1 MIPSALNFLLLM
13 RKIFIFVIFFALVAP
28 PLSAIAGV
36 FMKRDEALET
46 AFPDADSIE
55 KIEVYVSEDDA
66 RKIESL
72 AKAKLNGRLFMVYKA
87 IKGGETIGYAVIDT
101 HELRSMTETVMFV
114 INPDGTLKH
123 TEILA
128 FFEPPDYMPANNWI
142 VLFDG
147 KSTGDTLKVGRDIP
161 NISGATI
168 TAVAL
173 SESVRRTLALI
184 QVKILDS
191 RASDGGAG

>member
-1 MIPSALNFLLLM
+1 M
-13 RKIFIFVIFFALVAP
+13 RKTFIFLIFCVLAVH
-28 PLSAIAGV
+28 PLSAVSEV

-46 AFPDADSIE
+46 AFPDADNVE
-55 KIEVYVSEDDA
+55 KLEIYLSEDDA

-72 AKAKLNGRLFMVYKA
+72 AKAKLSGRLVMVYKA
-87 IKGGETIGYAVIDT
+87 LRGKEVLGYAVIDT

-114 INPDGTLKH
+114 VNPDGTLRQ

-128 FFEPPDYMPANNWI
+128 FFEPPDYMPADNWTA
-142 VLFDG
+142 LFNG
-147 KSTGDTLKVGRDIP
+147 KKAGDSMRVGKDIP

-173 SESVRRTLALI
+173 SEAARKTLALI
-184 QVKILDS
+184 KVKILDASPS
-191 RASDGGAG
+191 REGNG

>member
-1 MIPSALNFLLLM
+1 
-13 RKIFIFVIFFALVAP
+13 
-28 PLSAIAGV
+28 
-36 FMKRDEALET
+36 MKRDEALEM
-46 AFPDADSIE
+46 AFPNADKVE
-55 KIEVYVSEDDA
+55 KLEIYLSEDDA

-72 AKAKLNGRLFMVYKA
+72 AKAKLDGRLFMVYKA
-87 IKGGETIGYAVIDT
+87 VKGDEVLGYAVIDT

-114 INPDGTLKH
+114 VNPDGTLRQ

-142 VLFDG
+142 VLFNG
-147 KSTGDTLKVGRDIP
+147 KSVGDALRVGKDIP

-173 SESVRRTLALI
+173 SEAARKTLALI
-184 QVKILDS
+184 RVKLLDAAPS
-191 RASDGGAG
+191 RGGDG

>member
-1 MIPSALNFLLLM
+1 
-13 RKIFIFVIFFALVAP
+13 
-28 PLSAIAGV
+28 
-36 FMKRDEALET
+36 MKRDEALEM
-46 AFPDADSIE
+46 AFPNADKVE
-55 KIEVYVSEDDA
+55 KLEIYLSEDDA

-72 AKAKLNGRLFMVYKA
+72 AKAKLDGRLFMVYKA
-87 IKGGETIGYAVIDT
+87 VKGDEVLGYAVIDT

-114 INPDGTLKH
+114 VHPDGTLRQ

-142 VLFDG
+142 VLFNG
-147 KSTGDTLKVGRDIP
+147 KSAGDTLRVGRDIP

-173 SESVRRTLALI
+173 SEAARKTLALI
-184 QVKILDS
+184 RVKLLDAAPS
-191 RASDGGAG
+191 RGGDG

>member
-1 MIPSALNFLLLM
+1 MA
-13 RKIFIFVIFFALVAP
+13 AP
-28 PLSAIAGV
+28 HFPAAAEV
-36 FMKRDEALET
+36 FMKRDEALEMV
-46 AFPDADSIE
+46 FPDADVE
-55 KIEVYVSEDDA
+55 KLEIYVSEDDA
-66 RKIESL
+66 GKIESL
-72 AKAKLNGRLFMVYKA
+72 AKAKLDGRLFMVYKA
-87 IKGGETIGYAVIDT
+87 VKGGVTLGYAVIDT

-114 INPDGTLKH
+114 VNPDGTLRQ

-128 FFEPPDYMPANNWI
+128 FFEPPEYMPANNWI

-147 KSTGDTLKVGRDIP
+147 KSPGDSIRVGKDIP

-184 QVKILDS
+184 QVKILDG
-191 RASDGGAG
+191 ASEGGAG

>member
-1 MIPSALNFLLLM
+1 
-13 RKIFIFVIFFALVAP
+13 
-28 PLSAIAGV
+28 
-36 FMKRDEALET
+36 MKRDEALEM
-46 AFPDADSIE
+46 AFPDADNVE
-55 KIEVYVSEDDA
+55 KLEIYLSEDDVQ
-66 RKIESL
+66 KIESL

-87 IKGGETIGYAVIDT
+87 TKGEEAIGYAVIDT

-114 INPDGTLKH
+114 VNPDGTLRQ

-142 VLFDG
+142 VLFNG
-147 KSTGDTLKVGRDIP
+147 KSAGDTLRVGRDIP

-173 SESVRRTLALI
+173 SEAARKTLALVRI
-184 QVKILDS
+184 KLLDTAPS
-191 RASDGGAG
+191 RGGDG

>member
-1 MIPSALNFLLLM
+1 M
-13 RKIFIFVIFFALVAP
+13 RKIFIFVIFFVSVAP
-28 PLSAIAGV
+28 SFSAIAEV

-46 AFPDADSIE
+46 AFPDADSVE

-72 AKAKLNGRLFMVYKA
+72 AKAKLNSRLFMVYKA
-87 IKGGETIGYAVIDT
+87 VTGGETIGYAVIDT

-114 INPDGTLKH
+114 INPDGTLRH

-128 FFEPPDYMPANNWI
+128 FFEPPEYMPANNWI

-184 QVKILDS
+184 QVKVL
-191 RASDGGAG
+191 DGGASHGGAD

>member
-1 MIPSALNFLLLM
+1 M
-13 RKIFIFVIFFALVAP
+13 RKIFIFLILFVLVSPQLPAV
-28 PLSAIAGV
+28 SQV

-46 AFPDADSIE
+46 AFPDADSVE
-55 KIEVYVSEDDA
+55 KLEIYLSEGDA

-87 IKGGETIGYAVIDT
+87 VKGGEVLGYAVIDT

-114 INPDGTLKH
+114 VNPDGTLRQ

-128 FFEPPDYMPANNWI
+128 FFEPPDYMPADNWM
-142 VLFDG
+142 VLFNG
-147 KSTGDTLKVGRDIP
+147 KSTGDSLRVGRDIP

-173 SESVRRTLALI
+173 SEAARRTLALI
-184 QVKILDS
+184 KVKLLNAAPS
-191 RASDGGAG
+191 QGGNG

>member
-1 MIPSALNFLLLM
+1 M
-13 RKIFIFVIFFALVAP
+13 RKTFIFLILFALAVSPFQAVAE
-28 PLSAIAGV
+28 V

-46 AFPDADSIE
+46 AFPDADSVE

-87 IKGGETIGYAVIDT
+87 VKDGETIGYAVIDT

-114 INPDGTLKH
+114 VDPDGTLRH

-184 QVKILDS
+184 QVKILDAG
-191 RASDGGAG
+191 ASHGGGAG

>member
-1 MIPSALNFLLLM
+1 M
-13 RKIFIFVIFFALVAP
+13 RKIFIFVIFFALAVP
-28 PLSAIAGV
+28 PLHADARV

-46 AFPDADSIE
+46 AFPGADSVE
-55 KIEVYVSEDDA
+55 KMEVYVSEDDA

-72 AKAKLNGRLFMVYKA
+72 AKAKLNGRLFMVYRA
-87 IKGGETIGYAVIDT
+87 VKGEETVGYAVIDT

-114 INPDGTLKH
+114 INPDGTLRH

-128 FFEPPDYMPANNWI
+128 FFEPPEYMPANNWI

-184 QVKILDS
+184 QVKILDGGNS
-191 RASDGGAG
+191 HGGAG

>member
-1 MIPSALNFLLLM
+1 M
-13 RKIFIFVIFFALVAP
+13 RKIFILLILFVSAP
-28 PLSAIAGV
+28 PLPAVSEV

-46 AFPDADSIE
+46 AFPDADSVE
-55 KIEVYVSEDDA
+55 KLEIYLSEDDV

-87 IKGGETIGYAVIDT
+87 VKGGEALGYAVIDT

-114 INPDGTLKH
+114 VNPDGTLRQ

-128 FFEPPDYMPANNWI
+128 FFEPPDYKPADNWI
-142 VLFDG
+142 VLFNG
-147 KSTGDTLKVGRDIP
+147 KSTGDTLRVGRDIP

-173 SESVRRTLALI
+173 SEAARKTLALI
-184 QVKILDS
+184 QVKILAAAATS
-191 RASDGGAG
+191 QGGNG